1 MYLEFFYRFHWR
13 IQYIDLNCIYNKP
26 ILKKKKHNTE
36 LNKWS
41 GRLPTKTQTLY
52 SRINKSQTAPPPP
65 ENSNLLN
72 SRSEIPENR
81 IPKPPPPPWK
91 HNHSSTPLK
100 KKSGSVHGTMYIYFH
115 VYIFIQIL
123 ALKSWTLTRSKRE
136 KSFEFHKKKY
146 FIIVN
151 KIICN
156 F

>member
-41 GRLPTKTQTLY
+41 GRLPKENQTLY
-52 SRINKSQTAPPPP
+52 SRINKSQTAPPPPP

-81 IPKPPPPPWK
+81 PRNPPPPLENTIIPRLPWK
-91 HNHSSTPLK
+91 KIWIRAWYN
-100 KKSGSVHGTMYIYFH
+100 VHVLSRVHLHTNLGIKIMN
-115 VYIFIQIL
+115 VDQIE
-123 ALKSWTLTRSKRE
+123 TG
-136 KSFEFHKKKY
+136 
-146 FIIVN
+146 
-151 KIICN
+151 KIIWIS
-156 F
+156 

>member
-41 GRLPTKTQTLY
+41 GRLPKKTQTLY

-81 IPKPPPPPWK
+81 IPKPPP
-91 HNHSSTPLK
+91 LK
-100 KKSGSVHGTMYIYFH
+100 TQSFLDSPEKKSGSVHGTMYMYFH

-136 KSFEFHKKKY
+136 KSFEYHKKKY